1 MDAHKLQLKLFAEP
15 QAGLALEAF
24 IPVFHRWIKERV
36 LTDDT
41 LVDVANYAHVP
52 EGPGGMEFRLASFDL
67 TNPANFN
74 YLGFFDR
81 SFAAAGSD
89 WQVRTDLKVTTPLS
103 FIPKVEAGFRFT
115 TPRGDVRD
123 RDAYIAG
130 NTEGE
135 LVWRDQ
141 YLVEYDVVVAGD
153 TAVLTGVVH
162 DAFERAG
169 QPGAHDMRITL
180 VWVRHDGEW
189 VVLAAHAGPPVE

>member
-1 MDAHKLQLKLFAEP
+1 MSADAV
-15 QAGLALEAF
+15 LAAT
-24 IPVFHRWIKERV
+24 RARSAA
-36 LTDDT
+36 
-41 LVDVANYAHVP
+41 LVARDADALRALHHP
-52 EGPGGMEFRLASFDL
+52 E
-67 TNPANFN
+67 
-74 YLGFFDR
+74 
-81 SFAAAGSD
+81 
-89 WQVRTDLKVTTPLS
+89 
-103 FIPKVEAGFRFT
+103 FRFT